1 MQKPPSPPYPELDI
15 VNVNR
20 LVVPIGQIRR
30 LCAALLHAAPPP
42 YVICRIPKAIEIS
55 HTHAPGLYR
64 RAICLPH
71 PGLAIMGRN
80 NKTGGRMLHQPT
92 TSIASHQLRIFQ
104 LGSIRDTCY
113 FPHVALAPTEPT
125 RNCSATV
132 MHCHFSTRRIGNLLV
147 WKDNH

>member
-1 MQKPPSPPYPELDI
+1 
-15 VNVNR
+15 
-20 LVVPIGQIRR
+20 
-30 LCAALLHAAPPP
+30 
-42 YVICRIPKAIEIS
+42 
-55 HTHAPGLYR
+55 
-64 RAICLPH
+64 
-71 PGLAIMGRN
+71 MGRN

-132 MHCHFSTRRIGNLLV
+132 MHCHFSTRRIGKSGFVATERAAWPTAIYPYIELYV
-147 WKDNH
+147 RDVTGWATACTS